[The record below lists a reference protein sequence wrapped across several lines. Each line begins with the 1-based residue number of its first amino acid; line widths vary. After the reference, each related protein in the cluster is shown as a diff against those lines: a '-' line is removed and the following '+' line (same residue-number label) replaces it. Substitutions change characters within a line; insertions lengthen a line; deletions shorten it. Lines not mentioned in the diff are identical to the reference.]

1 MSRPSALMA
10 QPQVIS
16 TTPAHQATGVSL
28 TTTNIDVSVNY
39 PIVLSKLDT
48 IVPSKNHLNQQY
60 SAVYLVD
67 KIFFDTLQGNINKL
81 RRVAKSGTIAIT
93 NDSTVRLTL
102 NSSMLQ
108 PGKKYVVLVDSLYV
122 RTPNGSGFDTVVVSQ
137 HTFTFST
144 VPPPYQVSWSNFEDK
159 NYMNC
164 RDTLKVFFNRKL
176 QSHTTDS
183 GSIVTLKKIQSRT
196 YQQDSILF
204 TNNYVSSSCTS
215 WLSPDSMA
223 IYALPSHLNDD
234 TSYYVVVNTHYLTGN
249 TDDDVSYGYRK
260 ATHATVY
267 PSVSSDNLSITIP
280 EDLKIIIG
288 DRASSIQQNEILS
301 LNAPPTYENLYFKRW
316 ESQTIPAINN
326 VTSNVVSTI
335 INCGML
341 KSLDYKAVYSKMTL
355 DTVELSSLSNFN
367 PTSSNGNAKLTVTG
381 FADSLGNG
389 VYTVVRR
396 PNSFLTITV
405 VHDSGF
411 VFNGWTSINYPPV
424 NGLTSTIIYFIPG
437 TNYLLVGNRF
447 NIGNIGINPWGP
459 VQLSP
464 CDNYSLTVKADGRY
478 TGGGVQPADLDIMVS
493 NPVIAPTGPYSA
505 QAIINNSQPFTQ
517 NVTFSVTSPCHEIK
531 QVYVDGRPAG
541 VGDGITWSQDIR
553 VENPCDRVVSV
564 ILQPIKYSLTIEH
577 QSSDQ
582 SKVKR
587 LIQTVER
594 SLSGKHLG
602 TSVDPNT
609 GFYTSVFEYN
619 CGDVVDLTPKITS
632 DLVGEIQFDE
642 WFCSNEHSCEPI
654 VDQLK
659 HTLRVTMDED
669 KKVRFLW
676 KQEFFLTEIQL
687 YSEIGDD
694 VGYRTFEVN
703 KKGNVIDLAKFT
715 SEIAAI
721 KEFSPDAPVFRFQ
734 FSHDADEST
743 LGGNNPN
750 NAGLYIIEGQGVL
763 GTGKSTN
770 CHDLATYYYV
780 PNSSYTRKLG
790 TGLYEMDLVTANG
803 SIRGWKAQLFQ
814 IYWNARI
821 KKSQTNASLRN
832 PGSSATQT
840 ILPEVK
846 VEVVSFTL
854 RNCNGRCGNDA
865 PALYASAAFVKV
877 TPDGIN
883 TLDGGDIKATKLG
896 EWNDAGLNNAREINS
911 EFDQYKPTSRKDRF
925 VIAFVGMD
933 IYYGDDTQGSS
944 LFADFSTA
952 ILDKIKNTKYDN
964 LEDKLSDYASL
975 FLTRIA
981 DAAIGW
987 GSSDE
992 SYGTIQKIANFGDQ
1006 IWMGRNCSNTPFTE
1020 SEHEVQNHHFK
1031 VKYKIKLK

>member
-159 NYMNC
+159 NYINC

-223 IYALPSHLNDD
+223 IYAIPSHLNDD

-301 LNAPPTYENLYFKRW
+301 LNAPPIYENLYFKRW

-411 VFNGWTSINYPPV
+411 VFNGWTSTNYPPV
-424 NGLTSTIIYFIPG
+424 NGITSTIIYFIPG

-447 NIGNIGINPWGP
+447 NIGNIGISPWGP

-564 ILQPIKYSLTIEH
+564 ILQPIKYNLTIEH

-602 TSVDPNT
+602 TTVDPNT

-642 WFCSNEHSCEPI
+642 WFCSNEHTCDPI

-676 KQEFFLTEIQL
+676 KQEFFLTEIHV
-687 YSEIGDD
+687 YAEIGDGD
-694 VGYRTFEVN
+694 GFRKFEVN
-703 KKGNVIDLAKFT
+703 KHGNVIEPDTLAK
-715 SEIAAI
+715 EIAAI

-743 LGGNNPN
+743 LGGDNPN
-750 NAGLYIIEGQGVL
+750 NAGLYITEDEGVL

-780 PNSSYTRKLG
+780 PNSQHTRKMG

-803 SIRGWKAQLFQ
+803 SIRGWKAQKFEMF
-814 IYWNARI
+814 WNTRI

-832 PGSSATQT
+832 PGRSVTQT

-854 RNCNGRCGNDA
+854 LNCNGNCASDK
-865 PALYASAAFVKV
+865 PAVYASAAFVKV
-877 TPDGIN
+877 TPNGIT
-883 TLDGGDIKATKLG
+883 TLDGGDIKATKVG
-896 EWNDAGLNNAREINS
+896 GWSDASVNNPRSINS
-911 EFDQYKPTSRKDRF
+911 EFDQYKPKSRRDRF
-925 VIAFVGMD
+925 VIGFVGMD
-933 IYYGDDTQGSS
+933 VYCGDDTDGTSV
-944 LFADFSTA
+944 FSEFTDA
-952 ILDKIKNTKYDN
+952 ILDRIKNTKYEN
-964 LEDKLSDYASL
+964 LEDKLSDYAAYL
-975 FLTRIA
+975 LTRII
-981 DAAIGW
+981 DKGPGW
-987 GSSDE
+987 GCSDE
-992 SYGTIQKIANFGDQ
+992 SYGSIQKIANFGDQ
-1006 IWMGRNCSNTPFTE
+1006 MWMGRNCSNTPYNE
-1020 SEHEVQNHHFK
+1020 SEHKVENNHFK